1 MRPGD
6 VVVAL
11 LPGARVAKVR
21 PAVVVSTDLYQQER
35 PDTIVAILTTQT
47 PSPTTATDYQLQD
60 WHSAGL
66 RASSWLRVYL
76 ITVQQANTSVIGR
89 VSSRDWAEIR
99 TRLRLGLAV

>member
-1 MRPGD
+1 MKPGD

-11 LPGARVAKVR
+11 LPGARIAKVR
-21 PAVVVSTDLYQQER
+21 PAVVVSADLYQQER
-35 PDTIVAILTTQT
+35 PDVIVAILTTQT
-47 PSPTTATDYQLQD
+47 PSPTTATDYQVQD
-60 WHSAGL
+60 WRSAGL

-76 ITVQQANTSVIGR
+76 ITVQQADISVIGR